1 MPETYTYLS
10 DEDKENIITNH
21 IRNLEYTMYNNEVS
35 IIALTGIDGTAEQ
48 IDTLESE
55 NDTVRGKITSLKALM
70 S

>member
-35 IIALTGIDGTAEQ
+35 IIALTGIDGSEEQ
-48 IDTLESE
+48 ITTLEAD
-55 NDTVRGKITSLKALM
+55 NDTVRGKITALKALM

>member
-10 DEDKENIITNH
+10 DEDKQNIITNH

-35 IIALTGIDGTAEQ
+35 IIALTGIDGSEEQ

-55 NDTVRGKITSLKALM
+55 NDTVRGKITALTALM

>member
-10 DEDKENIITNH
+10 DEDKQNIITNH

-35 IIALTGIDGTAEQ
+35 IIALTGIDGSTEQ

>member
-10 DEDKENIITNH
+10 DEDKQNIITNH

-35 IIALTGIDGTAEQ
+35 IIALTGIDGSEEQ
-48 IDTLESE
+48 ITTLEAD
-55 NDTVRGKITSLKALM
+55 NDTVRGKITALKALM

>member
-10 DEDKENIITNH
+10 DEDKQNIITNH

-35 IIALTGIDGTAEQ
+35 IIALTGIDGSEEQ
-48 IDTLESE
+48 IDTLEAD
-55 NDTVRGKITSLKALM
+55 NDTVRGKITALKALM

>member
-10 DEDKENIITNH
+10 AEDKENIITNH

-35 IIALTGIDGTAEQ
+35 IIALTGIDGSTEQ

-55 NDTVRGKITSLKALM
+55 NDTVRGKITALTALM

>member
-10 DEDKENIITNH
+10 DEDKQNIITNH

-35 IIALTGIDGTAEQ
+35 IIALTGIDGSTEQ

-55 NDTVRGKITSLKALM
+55 NDTVRGKITALKALM

>member
-10 DEDKENIITNH
+10 DEDKQNIITNH

-35 IIALTGIDGTAEQ
+35 IIALTGIDGSEEQ

>member
-10 DEDKENIITNH
+10 DEDKQNIITNH

-35 IIALTGIDGTAEQ
+35 IIALTGIDGSEEQ
-48 IDTLESE
+48 IGTLEAD
-55 NDTVRGKITSLKALM
+55 NDTVRGKITALKALM

>member
-55 NDTVRGKITSLKALM
+55 NDTVRGKITALKALM

>member
-10 DEDKENIITNH
+10 DEDKQNIITNH

-35 IIALTGIDGTAEQ
+35 IIALTGIDGSTEQ

-55 NDTVRGKITSLKALM
+55 NDTVRGKITALKAIM

>member
-10 DEDKENIITNH
+10 DEDKQNIITNH

-35 IIALTGIDGTAEQ
+35 IIALTGIDGSTEQ

-55 NDTVRGKITSLKALM
+55 NDTVRGKITALTALM

>member
-10 DEDKENIITNH
+10 DEDKQNIITNH

-35 IIALTGIDGTAEQ
+35 IIALTGIDGSTEQ
-48 IDTLESE
+48 INTLESE
-55 NDTVRGKITSLKALM
+55 NDTVRGKITALQALM

>member
-10 DEDKENIITNH
+10 AEDKENIITNH

-35 IIALTGIDGTAEQ
+35 IIALTGIDGSTEQ
-48 IDTLESE
+48 IATLESE
-55 NDTVRGKITSLKALM
+55 NDTVKGKITALKALM

>member
-1 MPETYTYLS
+1 
-10 DEDKENIITNH
+10 
-21 IRNLEYTMYNNEVS
+21 MYNNEVS
-35 IIALTGIDGTAEQ
+35 IIALTGIDGSEEQ

>member
-10 DEDKENIITNH
+10 DEDKQNIITNH

-35 IIALTGIDGTAEQ
+35 IIALTGIDGSAEQ

-55 NDTVRGKITSLKALM
+55 NDTVRGKITALKALM

>member
-10 DEDKENIITNH
+10 DEDKQNIITNH
-21 IRNLEYTMYNNEVS
+21 IRNLEYTMYNNEES
-35 IIALTGIDGTAEQ
+35 IIALTGIDGSTEQ

-55 NDTVRGKITSLKALM
+55 NDTVRGKITALKALM

>member
-10 DEDKENIITNH
+10 DEDKQNIITNH

-35 IIALTGIDGTAEQ
+35 IIALTGIDGSEEQ

-55 NDTVRGKITSLKALM
+55 NDTVRGKITALQALM

>member
-10 DEDKENIITNH
+10 AEDKENIITNH

-35 IIALTGIDGTAEQ
+35 IIALTGIDGSTEQ

-55 NDTVRGKITSLKALM
+55 NDTVRGKITALKALL

>member
-35 IIALTGIDGTAEQ
+35 IIALTGIDGSTEQ
-48 IDTLESE
+48 IDTLEAD
-55 NDTVRGKITSLKALM
+55 NDTVRGKITALKALM

>member
-10 DEDKENIITNH
+10 DEDKQNIITNH

-35 IIALTGIDGTAEQ
+35 IIALTGIDGSTEQ
-48 IDTLESE
+48 IDTLEAE
-55 NDTVRGKITSLKALM
+55 NDTVRGKITALKALM

>member
-10 DEDKENIITNH
+10 DEDKQNIITNH

-35 IIALTGIDGTAEQ
+35 IIALTGIDGSTEQ

-55 NDTVRGKITSLKALM
+55 NDTVRGKITALQALM

>member
-35 IIALTGIDGTAEQ
+35 IIALTGIDGSEEQ
-48 IDTLESE
+48 IDTLEAD
-55 NDTVRGKITSLKALM
+55 NDTVRGKITALKALM

>member
-10 DEDKENIITNH
+10 DEDKQNIITNH

-35 IIALTGIDGTAEQ
+35 IIALTGIDGSEEQ

-55 NDTVRGKITSLKALM
+55 NDTVRGKITALKALM

>member
-10 DEDKENIITNH
+10 DEDKQNIITNH

-35 IIALTGIDGTAEQ
+35 IIALTGIDGTTEQ

-55 NDTVRGKITSLKALM
+55 NDTVRGKITALKALM

>member
-10 DEDKENIITNH
+10 DEDKQNIITNH

-55 NDTVRGKITSLKALM
+55 NDTVRGKITALQALM

>member
-10 DEDKENIITNH
+10 DEDKQNIITNH

-35 IIALTGIDGTAEQ
+35 IIALTGIDGSTEQ
-48 IDTLESE
+48 IDTLEAD
-55 NDTVRGKITSLKALM
+55 NDTVRGKITALKALM

>member
-10 DEDKENIITNH
+10 DEDKQNIITNH

>member
-10 DEDKENIITNH
+10 DEEKENIITNH

-35 IIALTGIDGTAEQ
+35 IIALTGIDGSEEQ
-48 IDTLESE
+48 ITTLEAD
-55 NDTVRGKITSLKALM
+55 NDTVRGKITALKALM

>member
-10 DEDKENIITNH
+10 DEDKQNIITNH

-35 IIALTGIDGTAEQ
+35 IIALTGIDGSTEQ

-55 NDTVRGKITSLKALM
+55 NDTVKGKITALKALM

>member
-35 IIALTGIDGTAEQ
+35 IIALTGIDGSTEQ

-55 NDTVRGKITSLKALM
+55 NDTVRGKITALKALM

>member
-55 NDTVRGKITSLKALM
+55 NDTVRGKITALQALM

>member
-10 DEDKENIITNH
+10 AEDKENIITNH

-35 IIALTGIDGTAEQ
+35 IIALTGIDGSTEQ
-48 IDTLESE
+48 IDPLESE
-55 NDTVRGKITSLKALM
+55 NDTVRGKITALKALM

>member
-55 NDTVRGKITSLKALM
+55 NDTVRSKITALKALM